1 VLLPA
6 GRAAP
11 SAASTGLRCAG
22 GGNLLA
28 AVNPPAAREGQL
40 SKHRLEGLS
49 DGVFAVVLTLL
60 VLELKVDHLSAH
72 ASDSEVWQ
80 QLAELRRPLV
90 GYAVTFAIAGMFWL
104 LQHRKFLLL
113 THTTMRHAWLTLL
126 FLFWV
131 TLLPFS
137 ISVWMRTISHPA
149 GLFVYYAN
157 MALIG
162 GSLLAGWLDAR
173 WSGLVLADRGPEVT
187 RLTSRIG
194 AMTAGFAV
202 AAAVSWFSAD
212 LAVVALMIVIVASR
226 LVTRKFVPAAP

>member
-1 VLLPA
+1 M
-6 GRAAP
+6 
-11 SAASTGLRCAG
+11 
-22 GGNLLA
+22 
-28 AVNPPAAREGQL
+28 NPPALREGQL

-60 VLELKVDHLSAH
+60 VLELKADHLSAH

-80 QLAELRRPLV
+80 QLGELRRPLV
-90 GYAVTFAIAGMFWL
+90 GYAITFALAGMFWL

-113 THTTMRHAWLTLL
+113 THTTLRHAWLTLL
-126 FLFWV
+126 FLFWI

-137 ISVWMRTISHPA
+137 ISVWVRTISHPA

-173 WSGLVLADRGPEVT
+173 WSGLVLPDVGPAAT
-187 RLTSRIG
+187 RLTYRIG
-194 AMTAGFAV
+194 AMTAAFVV

-212 LAVVALMIVIVASR
+212 LAVVAFMVILVANR
-226 LVTRKFVPAAP
+226 LALRKIVPAAS